1 MSATQGCICYGNL
14 RNMQRL
20 DPRPLYDN
28 PADACLFVR
37 SEALERA
44 LRALE
49 SGLNVLIVGERGA
62 GKTSLLNALS
72 SELRGQDRPVRLLN
86 VAEDRSTAD
95 ILRRIA
101 GVESG
106 DPLQS
111 LAELAREQP
120 DTVVLVDGL
129 LDAAVAYDL
138 FGRMRDRLWEL
149 PFTWAAAVDA
159 VAADVVRAPPADA
172 FFPVVVEPP
181 RLNEQQRK
189 ALLGKRL
196 DPSGPKSLVAE
207 IAAVGP
213 ENPRRLLDVARRV
226 VIDEI
231 PVSVAANLDAAQ
243 RAAQLGR
250 PHSML
255 FAELEAIGEA
265 SPTDPELLRRMGWT
279 RQRISKVLEE
289 LESEGLVTARDERQT
304 VRGRP
309 RRLYRV
315 AAPWVPS

>member
-1 MSATQGCICYGNL
+1 ME
-14 RNMQRL
+14 RL

-28 PADACLFVR
+28 AADARLLVS
-37 SEALERA
+37 SEALAQA

-49 SGLNVLIVGERGA
+49 NSLNVLILGERGA
-62 GKTSLLNALS
+62 GKTTLLNALS
-72 SELRGQDRPVRLLN
+72 FELRQHKRPVRLLN
-86 VAEDRSTAD
+86 VAEEESAAD
-95 ILRRIA
+95 VLKRIA
-101 GVESG
+101 GTDSS
-106 DPLQS
+106 DALQA
-111 LAELAREQP
+111 LAELGGEQP
-120 DTVVLVDGL
+120 DLVILIDGL
-129 LDAAVAYDL
+129 LGARVAYDL

-159 VAADVVRAPPADA
+159 LAADVVRAPPADA
-172 FFPVVVEPP
+172 FFPVVIEPP
-181 RLNEQQRK
+181 RLNEQQRR
-189 ALLGKRL
+189 ALLSKRL
-196 DPSGPKSLVAE
+196 PDRSKSLIAE

-226 VIDEI
+226 IVDQI
-231 PVSVAANLDAAQ
+231 PVSVAANLDAVQ

-250 PHSML
+250 PHSTL

-265 SPTDPELLRRMGWT
+265 SPTDAELMRRMGWT

-289 LESEGLVTARDERQT
+289 LEAEGLVSARDERQT

-315 AAPWVPS
+315 TAPWVPS

>member
-1 MSATQGCICYGNL
+1 ME
-14 RNMQRL
+14 RL

-28 PADACLFVR
+28 AADARLLVS
-37 SEALERA
+37 SEALAQA

-49 SGLNVLIVGERGA
+49 SSLTVLILGERGA
-62 GKTSLLNALS
+62 GKTTLLNALS
-72 SELRGQDRPVRLLN
+72 FELRQHKRPVRLLN
-86 VAEDRSTAD
+86 VAEEESAAD
-95 ILRRIA
+95 VLKRIA
-101 GVESG
+101 GTDSS
-106 DPLQS
+106 DALQA
-111 LAELAREQP
+111 LAELGGEQP
-120 DTVVLVDGL
+120 DLVILIDGL
-129 LDAAVAYDL
+129 LGARVAYDL

-159 VAADVVRAPPADA
+159 LAADVVRAPPADA
-172 FFPVVVEPP
+172 FFPVVIEPP
-181 RLNEQQRK
+181 RLNEQQRR
-189 ALLGKRL
+189 ALLSKRL
-196 DPSGPKSLVAE
+196 PDRSKSLIAE

-226 VIDEI
+226 IVDQI
-231 PVSVAANLDAAQ
+231 PVSVAANLDAVQ

-250 PHSML
+250 PHSTL

-265 SPTDPELLRRMGWT
+265 SPTDAELMRRMGWT

-289 LESEGLVTARDERQT
+289 LEAEGLVSARDERQT

-315 AAPWVPS
+315 TAPWVPS

>member
-1 MSATQGCICYGNL
+1 MA
-14 RNMQRL
+14 RL

-28 PADACLFVR
+28 PADARLLVR
-37 SEALERA
+37 SDALEQA

-49 SGLNVLIVGERGA
+49 NDLNVLILGERGA
-62 GKTSLLNALS
+62 GKTTLLNSLAL
-72 SELRGQDRPVRLLN
+72 ELRRRERPVRLLN
-86 VAEDRSTAD
+86 VAEDESAAG
-95 ILRRIA
+95 ILQRLA
-101 GVESG
+101 GGEG
-106 DPLQS
+106 DALS
-111 LAELAREQP
+111 ILAQLGREQP
-120 DTVVLVDGL
+120 DLVILIDGL
-129 LDAAVAYDL
+129 LDAGIAYDL

-159 VAADVVRAPPADA
+159 LAADIVRAPPADA
-172 FFPVVVEPP
+172 FFPVIVEPP
-181 RLNEQQRK
+181 RLDERQRRE
-189 ALLGKRL
+189 LLEKRL
-196 DPSGPKSLVAE
+196 GRSQPGSVIAE

-226 VIDEI
+226 IIDQM
-231 PVSVAANLDAAQ
+231 PASAAANLDAAH
-243 RAAQLGR
+243 RAALLGR

-265 SPTDPELLRRMGWT
+265 SPTDAELMRRMGWT

-289 LESEGLVTARDERQT
+289 LEAEGLVSARDERQS

-315 AAPWVPS
+315 SAPWVPS